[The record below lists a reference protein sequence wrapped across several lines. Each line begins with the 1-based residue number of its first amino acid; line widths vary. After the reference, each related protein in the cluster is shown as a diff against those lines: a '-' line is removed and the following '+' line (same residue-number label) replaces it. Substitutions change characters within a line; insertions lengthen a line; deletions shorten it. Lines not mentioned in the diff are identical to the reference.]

1 MQADV
6 KLRYYNDYLH
16 IVSIALFGRV
26 SQYNSVLKS
35 SVEHRATE
43 TKS

>member
-6 KLRYYNDYLH
+6 NLRYYNDYLH
-16 IVSIALFGRV
+16 IVSIALFWRV
-26 SQYNSVLKS
+26 SQCNGVLKS